1 MKWFIVVLS
10 LVTSNPDGDRD
21 MWILQKVYNS
31 VDRCVYEASVQ
42 SLGLI
47 AKAHEEFNYR
57 IVYPN
62 IQPWDAWT
70 VRCVNENELKEVII
84 EEQEELKI

>member
-10 LVTSNPDGDRD
+10 LVTLTPEGDRD
-21 MWILQKVYNS
+21 MWILQKVYHS
-31 VDRCVYEASVQ
+31 VDRCVYDANMQ
-42 SLGLI
+42 ALGLI
-47 AKAHEEFNYR
+47 AKAHNEFNYPTK
-57 IVYPN
+57 YPS

-70 VRCVNENELKEVII
+70 IRCANENELKEVIV

>member
-10 LVTSNPDGDRD
+10 LVAVNPEGDRD
-21 MWILQKVYNS
+21 MWILQKIYHS
-31 VDRCVYEASVQ
+31 VDRCVYDANMQ
-42 SLGLI
+42 ALGLI
-47 AKAHEEFNYR
+47 AKAHNEFNYPTK
-57 IVYPN
+57 YPS

-70 VRCVNENELKEVII
+70 IRCANENELKEVIV